1 MDAPMLEQN
10 TSNPSFIIL
19 LERIQRV
26 IPQIMFLWILLTYIV
41 TAVIS
46 IYSIPLPL
54 WLKIP
59 ISIIIQGSR
68 FLAVF
73 MNFLNDP
80 RIYKSEI
87 PSKIALFAT
96 LLALGE
102 LIFTLVENDAT
113 FAQNAAVGLF
123 FSTIIL
129 IGYLLEIHF
138 IKMGEMVLSQPK
150 PAQIKVEVKKNGLS
164 QPRMEELV

>member
-26 IPQIMFLWILLTYIV
+26 IPQIMFIWIFLTYIV

-46 IYSIPLPL
+46 IYNIPLPL

-73 MNFLNDP
+73 INFLHDP

-96 LLALGE
+96 LLALGGI
-102 LIFTLVENDAT
+102 IFTLVENDAT

-129 IGYLLEIHF
+129 MDYLLEIHF

-150 PAQIKVEVKKNGLS
+150 PAQIKVEVKKMG
-164 QPRMEELV
+164 